1 MQLSDTFINANRQ
14 IFDNYKIMLSKLF
27 LVSSLGLFFTGC
39 TTLGPHSGTL
49 AQRSSKLS
57 NGLQKAY
64 AVSPSTANRLSPMI
78 IQSADRYEVPPLL
91 IAATIRQES
100 NYNSY
105 ARSSGGAVGLAQIIP
120 SYWRQT
126 CPGNLADEYTNI
138 QCSAYILG
146 HYNEMAGSWFK
157 ASAYYNV
164 GPTGYKSS
172 FWTRHKAKKYAR
184 SVRRFEKSLK
194 KEL

>member
-1 MQLSDTFINANRQ
+1 MALFTQLSYKHKFLINP
-14 IFDNYKIMLSKLF
+14 IHSLKTLS
-27 LVSSLGLFFTGC
+27 VMTIGLIFTGC
-39 TTLGPHSGTL
+39 TTLGPHSGTVVERSNKL
-49 AQRSSKLS
+49 AH
-57 NGLQKAY
+57 GLQRAY
-64 AVSPSTANRLSPMI
+64 SVSPNAANRISPMI
-78 IQSADRYEVPPLL
+78 IQSADRYNVPPLL

-120 SYWRQT
+120 SYWQQS
-126 CPGNLADEYTNI
+126 CPGDLLDEYTNI
-138 QCSAYILG
+138 QCSAYILEC
-146 HYNEMAGSWFK
+146 YNSMAGSWFK

-184 SVRRFEKSLK
+184 SVKRFEKTLK
-194 KEL
+194 REL

>member
-1 MQLSDTFINANRQ
+1 MAYPPRETFTKLLIISSITM
-14 IFDNYKIMLSKLF
+14 IFS
-27 LVSSLGLFFTGC
+27 GC
-39 TTLGPHSGTL
+39 TTLGPSSGSL
-49 AQRSSKLS
+49 EKRSNKLS

-64 AVSPSTANRLSPMI
+64 AVPSVTANRLSPMI

-100 NYNSY
+100 NYNTY

-120 SYWRQT
+120 SYWRQS

-164 GPTGYKSS
+164 GPAGYRSS

-184 SVRRFEKSLK
+184 SVKRFEKALK

>member
-1 MQLSDTFINANRQ
+1 M
-14 IFDNYKIMLSKLF
+14 FDNYKITFSKLF

-39 TTLGPHSGTL
+39 TTLGPNSGSL
-49 AQRSSKLS
+49 EKRSNKLS
-57 NGLQKAY
+57 SGLQKAY

-120 SYWRQT
+120 SYWRQA
-126 CPGNLADEYTNI
+126 CPGNLADEYNNI

-164 GPTGYKSS
+164 GTTGYKSS
-172 FWTRHKAKKYAR
+172 VWTRHKAKKYAR
-184 SVRRFEKSLK
+184 AVKCFEKSLK

>member
-1 MQLSDTFINANRQ
+1 ML
-14 IFDNYKIMLSKLF
+14 DNYKITFSKLF

-39 TTLGPHSGTL
+39 TTLGPNSGSL
-49 AQRSSKLS
+49 EKRSNKLS
-57 NGLQKAY
+57 SGLQKAY

-120 SYWRQT
+120 SYWRQA

-164 GPTGYKSS
+164 GPTGYKSN

-184 SVRRFEKSLK
+184 SVKRFEKSLK